1 MYVLVYSKVVFLF
14 YSYSILPYSYIFI
27 YSIKLCTVYSILY
40 YSYVLAYSCLL
51 NSIQFC
57 FVQLYFHG
65 LFNSI
70 LFYYFKFSNVLISFS
85 FFFPLLFMYDMV
97 YSIMFYWFDG
107 ILQLWVG
114 LFTSIQFSSVVITL
128 CSVFFFYSI
137 SFCPILL

>member
-85 FFFPLLFMYDMV
+85 FFFL
-97 YSIMFYWFDG
+97 YSSCMTWS
-107 ILQLWVG
+107 IL
-114 LFTSIQFSSVVITL
+114 L
-128 CSVFFFYSI
+128 CSIDSMAYYNYE
-137 SFCPILL
+137 